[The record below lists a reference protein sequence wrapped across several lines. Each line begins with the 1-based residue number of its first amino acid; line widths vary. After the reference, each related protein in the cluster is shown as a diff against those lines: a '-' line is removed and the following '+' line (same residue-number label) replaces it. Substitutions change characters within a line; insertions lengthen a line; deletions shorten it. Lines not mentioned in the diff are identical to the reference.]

1 MIKIVAKNL
10 VKADKMDAFLDMA
23 KVLVRETREKDAGCI
38 RYELVQGI
46 DNPRLLTFLEEW
58 EDQESLDKHMAAPHF
73 QDIVP
78 RFADCLEEP
87 VEVTLYK
94 ELL

>member
-23 KVLVRETREKDAGCI
+23 KELVRETREKDAGCI

-46 DNPRLLTFLEEW
+46 DNPRLLTFLEDW
-58 EDQESLDKHMAAPHF
+58 EDKEALDKHMDAPHF
-73 QDIVP
+73 KEIVP

-87 VEVTLYK
+87 CEVTLYK